1 MTCTFT
7 EPTLDDLL
15 ADPLVQMVMR
25 SDGLSRGFVREL
37 METARQ
43 PWRGRK
49 GSDPMYI
56 CLGRLKITNG
66 VERSDP
72 LFDIIGQDGE
82 TRP

>member
-43 PWRGRK
+43 TLARAKGIKPNVYLPWQPEDNKRR
-49 GSDPMYI
+49 
-56 CLGRLKITNG
+56 
-66 VERSDP
+66 
-72 LFDIIGQDGE
+72 
-82 TRP
+82 